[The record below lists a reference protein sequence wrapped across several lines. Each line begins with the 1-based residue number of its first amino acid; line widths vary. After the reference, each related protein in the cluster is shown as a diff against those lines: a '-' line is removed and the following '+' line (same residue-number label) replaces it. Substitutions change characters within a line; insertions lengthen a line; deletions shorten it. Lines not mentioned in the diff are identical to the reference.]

1 MDVVA
6 LLIFTVIFCGWGIWV
21 SQRGEGRDYPRRDRR
36 STDVVG
42 GADPQ
47 AKQEQS

>member
-21 SQRGEGRDYPRRDRR
+21 SQRGEGRDFSRRDRR
-36 STDVVG
+36 STD
-42 GADPQ
+42 ARTEP
-47 AKQEQS
+47 EH

>member
-21 SQRGEGRDYPRRDRR
+21 SQRGETKGPASRDRH
-36 STDVVG
+36 STDARSESKG
-42 GADPQ
+42 
-47 AKQEQS
+47 

>member
-21 SQRGEGRDYPRRDRR
+21 SQRGETKDPASRDRR
-36 STDVVG
+36 S
-42 GADPQ
+42 AD
-47 AKQEQS
+47 AGSGSEG